1 MYLSREGVV
10 GEFHKTFAR
19 PQDTEMTED
28 LLGLRYELLYE
39 EFQEVKDEIAQALS
53 DLAVYG
59 SVKTKT
65 KERMLKELADLQ
77 YVLSGFADTFGL
89 PLQVAFIRV
98 HKSNMSKLGED
109 GQPILREDGK
119 ILKGPNYA
127 PADMEGLVEE
137 EKKVFK
143 VPGFDHYEAPV

>member
-10 GEFHKTFAR
+10 GEFHKAFNR
-19 PQDTEMTED
+19 PTDQEMTTD
-28 LLGLRYELLYE
+28 LLELRYTLLFE
-39 EFQEVKDEIAQALS
+39 EFEEVKEEIVQALS

-59 SVKTKT
+59 HVKTKT

-98 HKSNMSKLGED
+98 HKSNMSKLDDD

-119 ILKGPNYA
+119 ILKSKNYV

-137 EKKVFK
+137 RPT
-143 VPGFDHYEAPV
+143 VPGYEYYETPV